1 MNIEPPGL
9 WDWIALTLIAS
20 IGGAVS
26 ALRTYARESRSTRV
40 VLGAAEGATFIFVM
54 ITSFLILR
62 TVLPNFS
69 LQVPDLGLAG
79 VSGWIAHLGLRNTIL
94 ILLRVA
100 ESSDKTPPP

>member
-26 ALRTYARESRSTRV
+26 ALRTYARESPATRLI
-40 VLGAAEGATFIFVM
+40 LGAAEGATVIFVT
-54 ITSFLILR
+54 ITSFMVLR
-62 TVLPNFS
+62 SVLPHFN

-79 VSGWIAHLGLRNTIL
+79 LSGWIAHLGLRNTIRL
-94 ILLRVA
+94 LLRIS
-100 ESSDKTPPP
+100 ESSGKTPAP